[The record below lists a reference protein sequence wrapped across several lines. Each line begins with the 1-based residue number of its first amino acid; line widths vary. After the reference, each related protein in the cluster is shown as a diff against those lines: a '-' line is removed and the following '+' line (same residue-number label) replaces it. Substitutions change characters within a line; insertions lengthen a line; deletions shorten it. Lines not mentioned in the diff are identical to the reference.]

1 MAVQRQ
7 RQQASHQFFPEIQA
21 KLRKLSDLKML
32 KNLLHNLLGNGNNKQ
47 TMSYKYWQFRRLYK
61 SMTTEANSCVTQHS
75 RQTFDFSGSV
85 DYKSIT
91 TEANSCVTQ
100 RSRQTFDF
108 SGSGDCLRI
117 LLPVYATHFNCHSPM
132 SSFQWTYCSIISWK
146 QTDATIVQQPLNFQP
161 TTSPPNLQKN
171 GRLYQISHICLKAQ
185 MKQDVR
191 WILSGV
197 KKMDMCLEK
206 NEGQSISWKKKAT

>member
-1 MAVQRQ
+1 
-7 RQQASHQFFPEIQA
+7 
-21 KLRKLSDLKML
+21 ML

-61 SMTTEANSCVTQHS
+61 SM
-75 RQTFDFSGSV
+75 
-85 DYKSIT
+85 T

-171 GRLYQISHICLKAQ
+171 GRLYRISHIRLKAQ

-191 WILSGV
+191 WILSGI
-197 KKMDMCLEK
+197 KKKHMGMCLEK
-206 NEGQSISWKKKAT
+206 NEGQSISRKKKAT